1 MKKNKELEKLLKS
14 LQKEDNEDEQVEIKK
29 DIEVKEV
36 DFSYIIE
43 NVKDYRTFCKVT
55 GLKEWLAVEFLTK
68 TNPAKALAQEKL
80 AQIEFYFGKDWKKD
94 WSDHSQHKYYPYFN
108 VNSSGGLDF
117 VDVYGVHVFASGVV
131 AYFETKEIATY
142 VGKTYI
148 DLYKDLL

>member
-1 MKKNKELEKLLKS
+1 MKNKELERLLKS
-14 LQKEDNEDEQVEIKK
+14 LQDDENEDSEVALKK
-29 DIEVKEV
+29 DIKTKEV
-36 DFSYIIE
+36 DFNYIIE
-43 NVKDYRTFCKVT
+43 NVKDYKTFCKVT
-55 GLKEWLAVEFLTK
+55 GLKEWLAVEFITK

-94 WSDHSQHKYYPYFN
+94 WSNHSQYKYYPYFN
-108 VNSSGGLDF
+108 VDSSGGLRF
-117 VDVYGVHVFASGVV
+117 SGVDGFRGSAYGVV